1 MKNGNCLASSCGTEE
16 HVYGT
21 GKCLNTLSEHHCQR
35 AKLYGRISMSDKNEM
50 ELIEK
55 DGGALEGRSYDH

>member
-16 HVYGT
+16 HVYV
-21 GKCLNTLSEHHCQR
+21 
-35 AKLYGRISMSDKNEM
+35 YGRISMSDKNEM

-55 DGGALEGRSYDH
+55 DGVALEGRSYDH